1 METEKMEEQTVETV
15 VPSQH
20 KQVFN
25 EEFLSI
31 TSTVV
36 IVFTFAIINV
46 LSYMV

>member
-1 METEKMEEQTVETV
+1 MEETV
-15 VPSQH
+15 VETSVPSPS

-31 TSTVV
+31 TTTVV